1 MQPHRPKS
9 KGVSIGYLQTELI
22 LHTGYIIYN
31 SIIEN
36 PKANLKPQIQCTHK
50 FVFFFWLFNFSFL
63 GTTI

>member
-1 MQPHRPKS
+1 MQLYRPKS
-9 KGVSIGYLQTELI
+9 RGVSIGYLQTDLI

-36 PKANLKPQIQCTHK
+36 PKANLEPQIQYTHK
-50 FVFFFWLFNFSFL
+50 FDFFFWFFNFSFL